1 MISLYLTGDL
11 LVILTC
17 VLCPKEMA
25 PHQPDSQEILLQVLN
40 LADDEVKVT
49 VLGDENNTLLAESI
63 KSFQVTNGLE
73 WVRNTFRLWAK
84 AAA

>member
-49 VLGDENNTLLAESI
+49 VLGNENNTLLAESI

>member
-1 MISLYLTGDL
+1 
-11 LVILTC
+11 
-17 VLCPKEMA
+17 MA

-49 VLGDENNTLLAESI
+49 VLGNENNTLLAESI

-73 WVRNTFRLWAK
+73 
-84 AAA
+84 